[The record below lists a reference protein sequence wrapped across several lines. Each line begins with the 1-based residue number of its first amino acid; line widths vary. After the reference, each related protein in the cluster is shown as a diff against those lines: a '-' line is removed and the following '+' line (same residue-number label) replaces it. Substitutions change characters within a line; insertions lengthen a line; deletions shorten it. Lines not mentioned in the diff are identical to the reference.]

1 MPKYFALLSFVFLT
15 PASQVKAQ
23 DSNPPVEMAV
33 KSVSVVKEKTPDGVE
48 ARLLTSQL
56 PPNTSSP
63 WHSHPA
69 PVMIYVLE
77 GAGVWEVEGL
87 PSTSLVA
94 GQATLEP
101 ANKKTRV
108 VNNDLKQT
116 LKLVLVQ
123 MSDPQ
128 KPFSVPAK

>member
-1 MPKYFALLSFVFLT
+1 
-15 PASQVKAQ
+15 
-23 DSNPPVEMAV
+23 
-33 KSVSVVKEKTPDGVE
+33 
-48 ARLLTSQL
+48 
-56 PPNTSSP
+56 
-63 WHSHPA
+63 
-69 PVMIYVLE
+69 MIYVLE
-77 GAGVWEVEGL
+77 GVGVWGVEGL